1 MVALLVGACSDTAE
15 IPDAFHVVMVPGTVA
30 ATIDGSPCDELIA
43 EGSNFY
49 ILGGP
54 DNYSFSLSPAPSTA
68 LCTWASPALT
78 CNLTSRGETITIT
91 VDGDR
96 ARVDAKAS
104 GMPPACQMSMDA
116 TIDPL

>member
-30 ATIDGSPCDELIA
+30 AAIDGGPCDELIA
-43 EGSNFY
+43 EGSHFY

-54 DNYSFSLSPAPSTA
+54 DSYSFSLSPTPSTA

-78 CNLTSRGETITIT
+78 CNLTSRGETITLT

-96 ARVDAKAS
+96 ARVEAKAS

-116 TIDPL
+116 TIEPL